1 MHIRLI
7 AVGGRQP
14 AWVGGAFDEYAK
26 RLPRPWRFRLD
37 EVPTA
42 SRGGDARAGRAVEAE
57 GEQVLRKL
65 RPAERLM
72 LLEETGEALSTAELA
87 GRLTDWL
94 AAGADLAFVIGGPD
108 GVSDACRERADFR
121 WSLSRLTFPHG
132 LVRVV
137 VAEQLYRA
145 WTVLEG
151 HPYHRE

>member
-14 AWVGGAFDEYAK
+14 DWVGRAFDEYAK

-37 EVPTA
+37 EVPAA
-42 SRGGDARAGRAVEAE
+42 SRGGDARAGSAVEAE
-57 GEQVLRKL
+57 GEQVLRRL

-72 LLEETGEALSTAELA
+72 LLDEAGEALSTAELA
-87 GRLTDWL
+87 SRLTDWL
-94 AAGADLAFVIGGPD
+94 GAGTDLAFVIGGPD
-108 GVSDACRERADFR
+108 GVSDPCRERADFL
-121 WSLSRLTFPHG
+121 WSLSRLTLPHG

-145 WTVLEG
+145 WSVTAG
-151 HPYHRE
+151 HPYHRG